1 MFFFILCLFVCFCC
15 VYLPVHQDYANRM
28 DRKNV
33 SEMIYLVLSGT

>member
-1 MFFFILCLFVCFCC
+1 
-15 VYLPVHQDYANRM
+15 M